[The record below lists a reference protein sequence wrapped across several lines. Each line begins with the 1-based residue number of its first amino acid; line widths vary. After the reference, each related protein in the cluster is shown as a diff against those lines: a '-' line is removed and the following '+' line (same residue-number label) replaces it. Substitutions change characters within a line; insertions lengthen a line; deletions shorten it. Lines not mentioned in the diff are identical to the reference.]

1 MQRTAALSLQ
11 FCFRTTFHF
20 PSFLN
25 TDQSVLGTGVE
36 VGDSPPK
43 ASSKSGSP
51 QPNLHFQGRSA
62 CGSSASPGR
71 GQPSLPQGRAQLG
84 SMQPAKSSPHRAGP
98 ARSSAAA
105 PGPPPAGLGVGPGGH
120 RPANSGSGG
129 KSAPHPLRQP
139 QTYLQGKA
147 RLLDS
152 GHGPEGWRPGGRS
165 PSQGPQI
172 SLVVQGGDR
181 RRGAASGQRGPSRG
195 SRGPGSPLSTSPPP
209 PPPFCLPLGGVA
221 AAALRRRFP
230 GCGHFPA
237 SLARGPRTGGFS
249 PPRRQQPARRLRP
262 PALPGR
268 PLFSVLASV
277 SPRRPRLALAR

>member
-1 MQRTAALSLQ
+1 
-11 FCFRTTFHF
+11 
-20 PSFLN
+20 
-25 TDQSVLGTGVE
+25 
-36 VGDSPPK
+36 
-43 ASSKSGSP
+43 
-51 QPNLHFQGRSA
+51 
-62 CGSSASPGR
+62 
-71 GQPSLPQGRAQLG
+71 
-84 SMQPAKSSPHRAGP
+84 MQPAKSGPHRAGP

-129 KSAPHPLRQP
+129 RRAPHPLRQP

-262 PALPGR
+262 PALRRSSSLQRAGERLPASPPPGAG
-268 PLFSVLASV
+268 PLSSCC
-277 SPRRPRLALAR
+277 ARIQNQDAHLQKFNSQKEAAMSCPETSLWVGTRDWDF